1 MKTVKIMKTIEIMR
15 TVEIMKT
22 KAFMAMAALA
32 LVAAACNNDDEITD
46 NWNGEI
52 RLSSGLE
59 AQQTGTRSIST
70 DLQGTLIAENNE
82 VGFFIN
88 EGVTS
93 NPSTTYEQ
101 NLKYTADGN
110 GGFNGTTVYFP
121 QSGNGV
127 NIFAY
132 APWKTGL
139 ALNGSYA
146 FTVAADQSS
155 NDNYIASDLL
165 WGQPMKADP
174 ENEGSYIPANPVAR
188 TKNNVNVSFSH
199 LLSKIEVTLTPG
211 SGLTADNFKGA
222 TLYILNTKPGT
233 SLTLATGA
241 ISNASDAT
249 DDAYKDGIKAAVY
262 SADETPTSLTA
273 AAIVVPQTVTKGTKF
288 MKLHLATGGD
298 LYYTL
303 PDGESAQNLTL
314 ESGKIYKYKITVNL
328 TGLTVTSSITAWGTI
343 GDGNPIQGTAEME

>member
-1 MKTVKIMKTIEIMR
+1 MKTIEIMR

-70 DLQGTLIAENNE
+70 VLQGIQIAESNH

-88 EGVTS
+88 ENVEPSATA
-93 NPSTTYEQ
+93 STTYTQ
-101 NLKYTADGN
+101 NLDYTANGS
-110 GGFNGTTVYFP
+110 GGFSGTTVYFP

-127 NIFAY
+127 NIYAY
-132 APWKTGL
+132 APYKADLKPADG
-139 ALNGSYA
+139 YA
-146 FTVAADQSS
+146 FTVKTDQSL
-155 NDNYIASDLL
+155 DADYIASDLL
-165 WGQPMKADP
+165 WGQPMKEKSDNP
-174 ENEGSYIPANPVAR
+174 GTYVTANPVAR

-199 LLSKIEVTLTPG
+199 LLSKIEVELTAG
-211 SGLTADNFKGA
+211 SGLTPDDFKGA
-222 TLYILNTKPGT
+222 TLSIQNTKPNT
-233 SLTLATGA
+233 TLTLANGNISEASGDA
-241 ISNASDAT
+241 ID
-249 DDAYKDGIKAAVY
+249 IIAAKY
-262 SADETPTSLTA
+262 GTSTTPTLTA
-273 AAIVVPQTVTKGTKF
+273 AAIVVPQIVAKGTKF

-303 PDGESAQNLTL
+303 PNGDDLTL
-314 ESGKIYKYKITVNL
+314 ENGKIYKYTITVNL
-328 TGLTVTSSITAWGTI
+328 TSLTVTSSITEWVSI
-343 GDGNPIQGTAEME
+343 GGSPITGTATMD